1 MTDLDRL
8 VKVLF
13 GLVKKAETLSP
24 ERDWSETKEATQTL
38 SKLLTIAADAVGD
51 QKVVELYTGM
61 IRNQLM
67 TTTDPDEKA
76 GYSEVLDAI
85 NREFSATLLN

>member
-8 VKVLF
+8 IKVLF
-13 GLVKKAETLSP
+13 SIVKKAETLAP
-24 ERDWSETKEATQTL
+24 ERDWTETKEATNTL
-38 SKLLTIAADAVGD
+38 SKLLEIAAQSVGD
-51 QKVVELYTGM
+51 QKVVELYTTM

-67 TTTDPDEKA
+67 MATNPEEKA

-85 NREFSATLLN
+85 NKEFRQTLLN

>member
-8 VKVLF
+8 IKVLF
-13 GLVKKAETLSP
+13 SIVKKAETLAP
-24 ERDWSETKEATQTL
+24 ERDWADTKEATQTL
-38 SKLLTIAADAVGD
+38 SQLLTIAADAVGD
-51 QKVVELYTGM
+51 QKVVELYTTM

-67 TTTDPDEKA
+67 VATNPDEKA

-85 NREFSATLLN
+85 NKEFRTTLLN